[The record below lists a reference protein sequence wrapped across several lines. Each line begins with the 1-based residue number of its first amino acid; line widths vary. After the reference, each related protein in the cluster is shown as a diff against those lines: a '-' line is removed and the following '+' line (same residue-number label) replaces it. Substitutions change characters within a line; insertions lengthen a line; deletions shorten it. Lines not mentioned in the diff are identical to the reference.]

1 MPRRYLDVGEM
12 DPSMASKAPRK
23 TERSHAENQERAY
36 IAASRRADR
45 SIEARVQSAR
55 MASEIHKK
63 RTGKAFHITEE
74 IVIKEEMYEE
84 EEDDFPRSYRLLGPH
99 MQTSSAEMNSRV
111 ETYLT
116 NRVAMSKLMS
126 ATDQDWRDNA
136 VNRAFA
142 ETFPDANRHAQTLTQ
157 RWSTPGYPGPIPQQ
171 PARLQSPPTPSFDAN
186 FQSINYGSGN
196 GQDERSRSFSGV
208 SPSDLETD
216 SNLSPQAMTPSSGTH
231 PETPQS
237 QAPSA
242 FGSIMTSNLMGY
254 GSEESAFTNELPT
267 EAKMLMGGGMN
278 FNGSNP
284 NMYTQ
289 DWFSGNVSMFSYPLS
304 ETMKMED
311 DSNGRD
317 AQPGFFDDNDMGS
330 MEWDSAPQAN
340 PGEEPSWDTFLND
353 TWTNEQQ

>member
-1 MPRRYLDVGEM
+1 
-12 DPSMASKAPRK
+12 MATDKPPKK

-126 ATDQDWRDNA
+126 ATEQDWRDNA

-142 ETFPDANRHAQTLTQ
+142 EMFPNADQQAQSLSH
-157 RWSTPGYPGPIPQQ
+157 RWSTPGYTMPMQQ
-171 PARLQSPPTPSFDAN
+171 SGRLQNPQDSAMDTN
-186 FQSINYGSGN
+186 FQPINYGQGN
-196 GQDERSRSFSGV
+196 GHEERSHSFSGV
-208 SPSDLETD
+208 SPSELRNDAR
-216 SNLSPQAMTPSSGTH
+216 LSSPSLTPGSGAH

-237 QAPSA
+237 QS
-242 FGSIMTSNLMGY
+242 TSGFADFMPPNFMEY
-254 GSEESAFTNELPT
+254 GTNGSAFTSELPA
-267 EAKMLMGGGMN
+267 EAKMMLGGGMDMN
-278 FNGSNP
+278 GSFGSNP
-284 NMYTQ
+284 YPQDWMSGNEQMYTYPDMPKHMKQ
-289 DWFSGNVSMFSYPLS
+289 DNGHDGQGLDVH
-304 ETMKMED
+304 
-311 DSNGRD
+311 SNL
-317 AQPGFFDDNDMGS
+317 FDDNLGQMD
-330 MEWDSAPQAN
+330 WDTSAQPN
-340 PGEEPSWDTFLND
+340 TGEEPSWDTFLND
-353 TWTNEQQ
+353 TAWTTDQP